1 MRIGALSVRARLT
14 LWHAGVLTLVICVFA
29 GGVLLFV
36 RARLYRALDD
46 QIRADLATVDRV
58 YREETADL
66 GELPLRME
74 TPFELPE
81 GPTVT
86 SRTPHWPP
94 VGGAPFRQSTLPH
107 ATHRLPHA

>member
-46 QIRADLATVDRV
+46 QIRADLSIAR
-58 YREETADL
+58 RPAILESSPSAWEPAS
-66 GELPLRME
+66 RSAK
-74 TPFELPE
+74 
-81 GPTVT
+81 GP
-86 SRTPHWPP
+86 P
-94 VGGAPFRQSTLPH
+94 
-107 ATHRLPHA
+107 